1 MRIFLD
7 TNILVSALVA
17 RGLCWDLLNGA
28 AVGYTCDLLVS
39 GAVLTELTQVLTDK
53 FKIPYEKTMQALVE
67 IRQLVEVVP
76 EGEPLT
82 TPIPDPDDVPILA
95 SALAAGADLFVTGDK
110 ALLGLG
116 SIGSTA
122 IVSPREC
129 WLRLRESG

>member
-7 TNILVSALVA
+7 TNILVSALTV

-39 GAVLTELTQVLTDK
+39 DAVLTELTQVLTSK
-53 FKIPYEKTMQALVE
+53 FKIPSEKTMQALIE
-67 IRQLVEVVP
+67 IRQLVEVAP

-82 TPIPDPDDVPILA
+82 MPIPDPDDVPILA
-95 SALAAGADLFVTGDK
+95 SALAARADLFVTGDK
-110 ALLGLG
+110 TLLGLG
-116 SIGSTA
+116 SIGDTV

-129 WLRLRESG
+129 WLKLRETE